1 MISDSTIRLKSH
13 GVNTRPYAGHARTI
27 RRPYAGSHARG
38 PAYARRR
45 RSSASET
52 RVPSRD
58 VGYVQVCTRILPKP
72 AHAMQDRRAEP
83 TCIRLIRLV
92 GYEGCSASCVENLI
106 SSCYSFGVPS
116 LVSRSYRVGGMYL
129 KTLMSGNEAIARG
142 AWEAGVRFAS
152 AYPGTPSTE
161 ILENIARYRE
171 VRSQWS
177 VNEKTALE
185 AALGASLGGVR
196 TLCAMKHVGLNV
208 AADPLF
214 SSSYTGVNAGLVIV
228 TADDPG
234 CHSSQN
240 EQDNR
245 YYAQAAKLPL
255 IEPSDSQE
263 ALDFTRMAFELSE
276 EYDTP
281 VLLRVTTRIAHG
293 KSPVTTWERAEA
305 TAPAYERA
313 MTKHVLVPAV
323 ARPRHT
329 AVEERLARL
338 QAYAESSP
346 MNRIEWGS
354 TRLGVISSGVA
365 YQYAREVLGDNA
377 SYLKLGMSFPFPAA
391 LARSFISQVE
401 QVIIIEELEPF
412 LEQAVRA
419 LGMGDEH
426 PIVGKSLIPRT
437 GELDSRTVALSLA
450 PALAAA
456 NGRPAVA
463 DRTPANPPT
472 DGVDPEALGAFG
484 TFGTPATGEL
494 ASLLAPGRT
503 AEQAVGRP
511 PMFCA
516 GCPHRGVFYELGRL
530 PVMVSGDIGCY
541 ALGAMPPFSAIDT
554 CIDMGASI
562 AAGLGFQAALDIL
575 KPDKPARTIAVIG
588 DSTFFH
594 SGMTGLLDAAY
605 NGVGV
610 ITIILDNRITA
621 MTGHQENPGSGFTLS
636 GAPAREAEL
645 ETLVRAVGI
654 EMVQTVDPF
663 DLAQVREA
671 IESAM
676 GNPGPSVIIARGPCA
691 LLRRLAVRRPAYQ
704 VDQDTCRKCKACLHV
719 ACPALYVDGENVQ
732 IDAETCVGCGVCSQ
746 VCRFGS
752 IRQTDAAKDGDE

>member
-1 MISDSTIRLKSH
+1 M
-13 GVNTRPYAGHARTI
+13 
-27 RRPYAGSHARG
+27 
-38 PAYARRR
+38 
-45 RSSASET
+45 
-52 RVPSRD
+52 
-58 VGYVQVCTRILPKP
+58 
-72 AHAMQDRRAEP
+72 
-83 TCIRLIRLV
+83 
-92 GYEGCSASCVENLI
+92 
-106 SSCYSFGVPS
+106 
-116 LVSRSYRVGGMYL
+116 GGMQL
-129 KTLMSGNEAIARG
+129 KILMSGNEAMARG

-171 VRSQWS
+171 IRSQWS

-185 AALGASLGGVR
+185 AALGASLGGAR
-196 TLCAMKHVGLNV
+196 ALCAMKHVGLNV

-245 YYAQAAKLPL
+245 YYARAAKLPL

-276 EYDTP
+276 KYDTP

-293 KSPVTTWERAEA
+293 KSPVATGPRTEA
-305 TAPAYERA
+305 TAPAYKRT
-313 MTKHVLVPAV
+313 MTKYVLVPAV
-323 ARPRHT
+323 ARPRHA
-329 AVEERLARL
+329 AVEERLVRL

-346 MNRIEWGS
+346 MNRVEWGS
-354 TRLGVISSGVA
+354 RKLGIISSGVA

-377 SYLKLGMSFPFPAA
+377 SYLKLGMSYPFPDA
-391 LARSFISQVE
+391 LARNFISQVE
-401 QVIIIEELEPF
+401 QAIVVEELEPF

-419 LGMGDEH
+419 LGMGAEH
-426 PIVGKSLIPRT
+426 RIEGKALIPRT

-456 NGRPAVA
+456 EGGPA
-463 DRTPANPPT
+463 D
-472 DGVDPEALGAFG
+472 L
-484 TFGTPATGEL
+484 
-494 ASLLAPGRT
+494 SAPSCQ
-503 AEQAVGRP
+503 AEQVVGRP

-516 GCPHRGVFYELGRL
+516 GCPHRGVFYELGKL

-541 ALGAMPPFSAIDT
+541 ALGAMPPFSAMDT
-554 CIDMGASI
+554 CIDMGASV
-562 AAGLGFQAALDIL
+562 AAGLGFQTALDLL

-605 NGVGV
+605 NDVGV

-636 GAPAREAEL
+636 GAPAREAQL
-645 ETLVRAVGI
+645 EEIVRALGI
-654 EMVQTVDPF
+654 EMVQAVNPF

-671 IESAM
+671 ITVAM

-691 LLRRLAVRRPAYQ
+691 LLRRLAMRRPAYR
-704 VDQDTCRKCKACLHV
+704 VDQDTCRKCRACLRV
-719 ACPALYVDGENVQ
+719 ACPALYVEGESVQ
-732 IDAETCVGCGVCSQ
+732 IDSDVCAGCGVCSQ

-752 IRQTDAAKDGDE
+752 IKQTVAAKGGEE

>member
-1 MISDSTIRLKSH
+1 MWKITIVPVVGFSSRCSH
-13 GVNTRPYAGHARTI
+13 F
-27 RRPYAGSHARG
+27 
-38 PAYARRR
+38 
-45 RSSASET
+45 
-52 RVPSRD
+52 
-58 VGYVQVCTRILPKP
+58 
-72 AHAMQDRRAEP
+72 M
-83 TCIRLIRLV
+83 
-92 GYEGCSASCVENLI
+92 
-106 SSCYSFGVPS
+106 
-116 LVSRSYRVGGMYL
+116 GGMQL
-129 KTLMSGNEAIARG
+129 KILMSGNEAIARG

-161 ILENIARYRE
+161 ILENMARYQQI
-171 VRSQWS
+171 RSQWS

-196 TLCAMKHVGLNV
+196 ALCAMKHVGLNV

-263 ALDFTRMAFELSE
+263 ALDFTKRAFELSE

-293 KSPVTTWERAEA
+293 KSPVATSPRTEA
-305 TAPAYERA
+305 TAPTYERT
-313 MTKHVLVPAV
+313 MTKYVLVPAV
-323 ARPRHT
+323 ARPRHA

-338 QAYAESSP
+338 QAYAQSSR

-354 TRLGVISSGVA
+354 HKLGIISSGAA
-365 YQYAREVLGDNA
+365 YQYAREVLGDAA
-377 SYLKLGMSFPFPAA
+377 SYLKLGMSYPFPDA
-391 LARSFISQVE
+391 LVRSFTAQVE
-401 QVIIIEELEPF
+401 QVIVIEELEPF
-412 LEQAVRA
+412 IEQAVRA
-419 LGMGDEH
+419 MGMGPERR
-426 PIVGKSLIPRT
+426 IEGKSLIPRT

-450 PALAAA
+450 PALVAAK
-456 NGRPAVA
+456 GGH
-463 DRTPANPPT
+463 T
-472 DGVDPEALGAFG
+472 DL
-484 TFGTPATGEL
+484 
-494 ASLLAPGRT
+494 SAPGRE
-503 AEQAVGRP
+503 AEQVVGRP

-516 GCPHRGVFYELGRL
+516 GCPHRGVFYELAKL

-541 ALGAMPPFSAIDT
+541 ALGATPPFSAMDT

-562 AAGLGFQAALDIL
+562 SAGLGFQTALDIL
-575 KPDKPARTIAVIG
+575 RPDKPARTIAVIG

-605 NGVGV
+605 NDVGV

-621 MTGHQENPGSGFTLS
+621 MTGHQENPGSGFALS
-636 GAPAREAEL
+636 GAPAREAQIAAI
-645 ETLVRAVGI
+645 VRAVGI
-654 EMVQTVDPF
+654 ELVQTVDPF

-671 IESAM
+671 VAVAM

-691 LLRRLAVRRPAYQ
+691 LLRRLVVGRSAYR
-704 VDQDTCRKCKACLHV
+704 VDQDTCRKCKACLRV
-719 ACPALYVDGENVQ
+719 ACPALYVEGGNVQ

-752 IRQTDAAKDGDE
+752 IQQAGAAEDGEK

>member
-1 MISDSTIRLKSH
+1 
-13 GVNTRPYAGHARTI
+13 
-27 RRPYAGSHARG
+27 
-38 PAYARRR
+38 
-45 RSSASET
+45 
-52 RVPSRD
+52 
-58 VGYVQVCTRILPKP
+58 
-72 AHAMQDRRAEP
+72 
-83 TCIRLIRLV
+83 
-92 GYEGCSASCVENLI
+92 
-106 SSCYSFGVPS
+106 
-116 LVSRSYRVGGMYL
+116 MYL

-161 ILENIARYRE
+161 ILENMARYRE

-196 TLCAMKHVGLNV
+196 ALCAMKHVGLNV

-214 SSSYTGVNAGLVIV
+214 SSSYTGVNSGLVIV

-245 YYAQAAKLPL
+245 YYARAAKLPL

-263 ALDFTRMAFELSE
+263 ALDFTRIAFELSE

-293 KSPVTTWERAEA
+293 KSPVATGERTDAK
-305 TAPAYERA
+305 APAYERTMA
-313 MTKHVLVPAV
+313 KYVLVPAV
-323 ARPRHT
+323 ARPRHA

-346 MNRIEWGS
+346 INRIEWGS
-354 TRLGVISSGVA
+354 RRLGIISGGAA

-377 SYLKLGMSFPFPAA
+377 SYLKLGMGYPFPDA
-391 LARSFISQVE
+391 LVRSFISQVE
-401 QVIIIEELEPF
+401 QVIVVEELEPF

-419 LGMGDEH
+419 LGMGAEH
-426 PIVGKSLIPRT
+426 RIEGKSLIPCT

-450 PALAAA
+450 PVSAAA
-456 NGRPAVA
+456 KCGPA
-463 DRTPANPPT
+463 D
-472 DGVDPEALGAFG
+472 L
-484 TFGTPATGEL
+484 
-494 ASLLAPGRT
+494 SAPGRQ
-503 AEQAVGRP
+503 AEQVVGRP

-516 GCPHRGVFYELGRL
+516 GCPHRGVFYELGKL

-541 ALGAMPPFSAIDT
+541 ALGAMPPFSAMDT

-562 AAGLGFQAALDIL
+562 TAGLGFQTALDIL
-575 KPDKPARTIAVIG
+575 RPDKPARTIAVIG

-636 GAPAREAEL
+636 GAPAREAQL
-645 ETLVRAVGI
+645 AAVVRAIGI

-663 DLAQVREA
+663 DLVQVREA
-671 IESAM
+671 IAVAM
-676 GNPGPSVIIARGPCA
+676 DSPGPSVIIARGPCA
-691 LLRRLAVRRPAYQ
+691 LLKRLAVRRPAYQ
-704 VDQDTCRKCKACLHV
+704 VDQDTCRKCKACLRV
-719 ACPALYVDGENVQ
+719 ACPALYVEGESVQ
-732 IDAETCVGCGVCSQ
+732 IAAETCVGCGVCGQ

-752 IRQTDAAKDGDE
+752 IRQAGAAKDGEE

>member
-1 MISDSTIRLKSH
+1 MK
-13 GVNTRPYAGHARTI
+13 A
-27 RRPYAGSHARG
+27 
-38 PAYARRR
+38 
-45 RSSASET
+45 
-52 RVPSRD
+52 
-58 VGYVQVCTRILPKP
+58 
-72 AHAMQDRRAEP
+72 
-83 TCIRLIRLV
+83 
-92 GYEGCSASCVENLI
+92 
-106 SSCYSFGVPS
+106 
-116 LVSRSYRVGGMYL
+116 
-129 KTLMSGNEAIARG
+129 LMSGNEAIARG
-142 AWEAGVRFAS
+142 AYEAGARFAS

-161 ILENIARYRE
+161 ILENMARYQKI
-171 VRSQWS
+171 RSQWS

-185 AALGASLGGVR
+185 AALGASLGGAR
-196 TLCAMKHVGLNV
+196 ALCAMKHVGLNV

-245 YYAQAAKLPL
+245 YYAQAARLPL

-293 KSPVTTWERAEA
+293 KSPVATGLRTEA
-305 TAPAYERA
+305 TAPAYERTMA
-313 MTKHVLVPAV
+313 KHVLVPAV
-323 ARPRHT
+323 ARPRHA

-338 QAYAESSP
+338 RAYAESSP

-354 TRLGVISSGVA
+354 RELGIISSGVA

-377 SYLKLGMSFPFPAA
+377 SYLKLGMSYPFPDA
-391 LARSFISQVE
+391 LVRSFISQVE
-401 QVIIIEELEPF
+401 QVIVIEELEPF

-419 LGMGDEH
+419 LGMGSERSID
-426 PIVGKSLIPRT
+426 GKSLIPRT
-437 GELDSRTVALSLA
+437 GELDALTVALSLA
-450 PALAAA
+450 PVLSVAKR
-456 NGRPAVA
+456 GPA
-463 DRTPANPPT
+463 D
-472 DGVDPEALGAFG
+472 L
-484 TFGTPATGEL
+484 
-494 ASLLAPGRT
+494 SAPGRQV
-503 AEQAVGRP
+503 EQVVGRP

-516 GCPHRGVFYELGRL
+516 GCPHRGVFYELGKL

-541 ALGAMPPFSAIDT
+541 ALGAMPPFSAMDT

-562 AAGLGFQAALDIL
+562 TAGLGFQTALDIL
-575 KPDKPARTIAVIG
+575 GPDKPTRTIAVIG

-605 NGVGV
+605 NDVGV

-636 GAPAREAEL
+636 GAPAREAQL
-645 ETLVRAVGI
+645 EAMVRAIGI
-654 EMVQTVDPF
+654 EMIQTVDPF

-671 IESAM
+671 IASAM
-676 GNPGPSVIIARGPCA
+676 SNPGPSVIIARGPCA
-691 LLRRLAVRRPAYQ
+691 LLKRLAVRRPAYL
-704 VDQDTCRKCKACLHV
+704 VDQDICRRCKACLRV
-719 ACPALYVDGENVQ
+719 ACPALYVEGGNVQ
-732 IDAETCVGCGVCSQ
+732 IDAETCVGCGICSQ

-752 IRQTDAAKDGDE
+752 IKQAGVAKDGDE

>member
-1 MISDSTIRLKSH
+1 MK
-13 GVNTRPYAGHARTI
+13 A
-27 RRPYAGSHARG
+27 
-38 PAYARRR
+38 
-45 RSSASET
+45 
-52 RVPSRD
+52 
-58 VGYVQVCTRILPKP
+58 
-72 AHAMQDRRAEP
+72 
-83 TCIRLIRLV
+83 
-92 GYEGCSASCVENLI
+92 
-106 SSCYSFGVPS
+106 
-116 LVSRSYRVGGMYL
+116 
-129 KTLMSGNEAIARG
+129 LMSGNEAIARG
-142 AWEAGVRFAS
+142 AYEAGARFAS

-161 ILENIARYRE
+161 ILENMARYQE
-171 VRSQWS
+171 IRSQWS

-185 AALGASLGGVR
+185 AALGASLGGAR
-196 TLCAMKHVGLNV
+196 ALCAMKHVGLNV

-245 YYAQAAKLPL
+245 YYARAAKLPL

-293 KSPVTTWERAEA
+293 KSPVATGSRTEA
-305 TAPAYERA
+305 TAPAYERTMA
-313 MTKHVLVPAV
+313 KHVLVPAV
-323 ARPRHT
+323 ARPRHA

-354 TRLGVISSGVA
+354 RELGIISSGVA

-377 SYLKLGMSFPFPAA
+377 SYLKLGMSYPFADA
-391 LARSFISQVE
+391 LVRSFISQVE
-401 QVIIIEELEPF
+401 QVIVIEELEPF

-419 LGMGDEH
+419 LGMGSERSID
-426 PIVGKSLIPRT
+426 GKSLIPRT
-437 GELDSRTVALSLA
+437 GELDALTVALSLA
-450 PALAAA
+450 PVLSAAKR
-456 NGRPAVA
+456 GPA
-463 DRTPANPPT
+463 D
-472 DGVDPEALGAFG
+472 L
-484 TFGTPATGEL
+484 
-494 ASLLAPGRT
+494 SAPGRQV
-503 AEQAVGRP
+503 EQVVGRP

-516 GCPHRGVFYELGRL
+516 GCPHRGVFYELGKL

-541 ALGAMPPFSAIDT
+541 ALGAMPPFSAMDT

-562 AAGLGFQAALDIL
+562 TAGLGFQTALDIL
-575 KPDKPARTIAVIG
+575 RPDKPTRTIAVIG

-605 NGVGV
+605 NDVGV

-636 GAPAREAEL
+636 GAPAREAQL
-645 ETLVRAVGI
+645 EAMVRAIGI
-654 EMVQTVDPF
+654 EMIQTVDPV

-671 IESAM
+671 IASAM
-676 GNPGPSVIIARGPCA
+676 SNPGPSVIIARGPCA
-691 LLRRLAVRRPAYQ
+691 LLKRLAVRRPAYH
-704 VDQDTCRKCKACLHV
+704 VDQDICRRCKACLRV
-719 ACPALYVDGENVQ
+719 ACPALYVEGGNVQ
-732 IDAETCVGCGVCSQ
+732 IDAETCVGCGICSQ

-752 IRQTDAAKDGDE
+752 IRQAGVAKDGDE

>member
-1 MISDSTIRLKSH
+1 MK
-13 GVNTRPYAGHARTI
+13 A
-27 RRPYAGSHARG
+27 
-38 PAYARRR
+38 
-45 RSSASET
+45 
-52 RVPSRD
+52 
-58 VGYVQVCTRILPKP
+58 
-72 AHAMQDRRAEP
+72 
-83 TCIRLIRLV
+83 
-92 GYEGCSASCVENLI
+92 
-106 SSCYSFGVPS
+106 
-116 LVSRSYRVGGMYL
+116 
-129 KTLMSGNEAIARG
+129 LMSGNEAIARG
-142 AWEAGVRFAS
+142 AYEAGARFAS

-161 ILENIARYRE
+161 ILENMARYQE
-171 VRSQWS
+171 IRSQWS

-185 AALGASLGGVR
+185 AALGASLGGAR
-196 TLCAMKHVGLNV
+196 ALCAMKHVGLNV

-245 YYAQAAKLPL
+245 YYARAAKLPL

-293 KSPVTTWERAEA
+293 KSPVATGSRTEA
-305 TAPAYERA
+305 TAPAYERTMA
-313 MTKHVLVPAV
+313 KHVLVPAV
-323 ARPRHT
+323 ARPRHA

-354 TRLGVISSGVA
+354 RELGIISSGVA

-377 SYLKLGMSFPFPAA
+377 SYLKLGMSYPFADA
-391 LARSFISQVE
+391 LVRSFISQVE
-401 QVIIIEELEPF
+401 QVIVIEELEPF

-419 LGMGDEH
+419 LGMGSERSID
-426 PIVGKSLIPRT
+426 GKSLIPRT
-437 GELDSRTVALSLA
+437 GELDALTVALSLA
-450 PALAAA
+450 PVLSAAKR
-456 NGRPAVA
+456 GPA
-463 DRTPANPPT
+463 D
-472 DGVDPEALGAFG
+472 L
-484 TFGTPATGEL
+484 
-494 ASLLAPGRT
+494 SAPGRQV
-503 AEQAVGRP
+503 EQVVGRP

-516 GCPHRGVFYELGRL
+516 GCPHRGVFYELGKL

-541 ALGAMPPFSAIDT
+541 ALGAMPPFSAMDT

-562 AAGLGFQAALDIL
+562 TAGLGFQTALDIL
-575 KPDKPARTIAVIG
+575 RPDKPTRTIAVIG

-605 NGVGV
+605 NDVGV

-636 GAPAREAEL
+636 GAPAREAQL
-645 ETLVRAVGI
+645 EAMVRAIGI
-654 EMVQTVDPF
+654 EMIQTVDPF

-671 IESAM
+671 IASAM
-676 GNPGPSVIIARGPCA
+676 SNPGPSVIIARGPCA
-691 LLRRLAVRRPAYQ
+691 LLKRLAVRRPAYH
-704 VDQDTCRKCKACLHV
+704 VDQDICRRCKACLRV
-719 ACPALYVDGENVQ
+719 ACPALYVEGGNVQ
-732 IDAETCVGCGVCSQ
+732 IDAETCVGCGICSQ

-752 IRQTDAAKDGDE
+752 IRQAGVAKDGDE

>member
-1 MISDSTIRLKSH
+1 VLKTSS
-13 GVNTRPYAGHARTI
+13 V
-27 RRPYAGSHARG
+27 
-38 PAYARRR
+38 PA
-45 RSSASET
+45 T
-52 RVPSRD
+52 
-58 VGYVQVCTRILPKP
+58 
-72 AHAMQDRRAEP
+72 
-83 TCIRLIRLV
+83 RLV
-92 GYEGCSASCVENLI
+92 FRRV
-106 SSCYSFGVPS
+106 
-116 LVSRSYRVGGMYL
+116 YRVGGMYL
-129 KTLMSGNEAIARG
+129 KTLMSGNEAVARG

-161 ILENIARYRE
+161 ILENMATYRE

-293 KSPVTTWERAEA
+293 KSPVTTSERTEA
-305 TAPAYERA
+305 TAPAYERT

-323 ARPRHT
+323 ARPRHA

-354 TRLGVISSGVA
+354 TRLGVISGGVA
-365 YQYAREVLGDNA
+365 YQYAREVLGGSA

-401 QVIIIEELEPF
+401 QVVIIEELEPF
-412 LEQAVRA
+412 LEQTVRA

-426 PIVGKSLIPRT
+426 PIVGKSLIPRI

-450 PALAAA
+450 PALADAD
-456 NGRPAVA
+456 GRPAGVA
-463 DRTPANPPT
+463 GAPP
-472 DGVDPEALGAFG
+472 DSGAFG
-484 TFGTPATGEL
+484 TAGEL
-494 ASLLAPGRT
+494 DSLLAPGRE
-503 AEQAVGRP
+503 AEQVVGRP

-516 GCPHRGVFYELGRL
+516 GCPHRGVFYELGKL

-541 ALGAMPPFSAIDT
+541 ALGATPPFSAIDT

-562 AAGLGFQAALDIL
+562 TAGLGFQTALDIL
-575 KPDKPARTIAVIG
+575 RPDKPARTIAVIG

-636 GAPAREAEL
+636 GTPAREAQL
-645 ETLVRAVGI
+645 EALVRALGI
-654 EMVQTVDPF
+654 ELVQTVDPF
-663 DLAQVREA
+663 GLAQVREA
-671 IESAM
+671 IAVAM
-676 GNPGPSVIIARGPCA
+676 GSPCPSVIIARGPCA
-691 LLRRLAVRRPAYQ
+691 LLKRLAVRRPACQ
-704 VDQDTCRKCKACLHV
+704 VDQDTCRKCKACLRV
-719 ACPALYVDGENVQ
+719 ACPALYVEGENVQ
-732 IDAETCVGCGVCSQ
+732 IDAETCAGCGVCSQ
-746 VCRFGS
+746 VCRFGA
-752 IRQTDAAKDGDE
+752 IKQAGAAEGGEE

>member
-1 MISDSTIRLKSH
+1 
-13 GVNTRPYAGHARTI
+13 
-27 RRPYAGSHARG
+27 
-38 PAYARRR
+38 
-45 RSSASET
+45 
-52 RVPSRD
+52 
-58 VGYVQVCTRILPKP
+58 
-72 AHAMQDRRAEP
+72 
-83 TCIRLIRLV
+83 
-92 GYEGCSASCVENLI
+92 
-106 SSCYSFGVPS
+106 
-116 LVSRSYRVGGMYL
+116 
-129 KTLMSGNEAIARG
+129 MSGNEAIARG
-142 AWEAGVRFAS
+142 AWEAGARFAS

-161 ILENIARYRE
+161 ILENMARYRE

-196 TLCAMKHVGLNV
+196 ALCAMKHVGLNV

-255 IEPSDSQE
+255 LEPSDSQE
-263 ALDFTRMAFELSE
+263 ALDFTRIAFELSE

-281 VLLRVTTRIAHG
+281 VLLRVTTRIAHS
-293 KSPVTTWERAEA
+293 KSPVATGERTEA
-305 TAPAYERA
+305 TAPAYERT

-323 ARPRHT
+323 ARPRHA

-354 TRLGVISSGVA
+354 RKLGIISSGAA

-391 LARSFISQVE
+391 LARSFISQVQ

-426 PIVGKSLIPRT
+426 PIVGKSLIPRI

-450 PALAAA
+450 PAFAAS
-456 NGRPAVA
+456 
-463 DRTPANPPT
+463 
-472 DGVDPEALGAFG
+472 GAFG
-484 TFGTPATGEL
+484 TRATGEP
-494 ASLLAPGRT
+494 AGPLAPDREP
-503 AEQAVGRP
+503 EQIVGRP

-541 ALGAMPPFSAIDT
+541 ALGAMPPFSAMDT

-562 AAGLGFQAALDIL
+562 TAGLGFQTALDIL
-575 KPDKPARTIAVIG
+575 KPGKPARTIAVIG

-636 GAPAREAEL
+636 GAPAREAQL
-645 ETLVRAVGI
+645 EEIVRALGI

-671 IESAM
+671 IAVAM

-704 VDQDTCRKCKACLHV
+704 VDQDTCRKCKVCLSV
-719 ACPALYVDGENVQ
+719 ACPALYVEGDDVQ
-732 IDAETCVGCGVCSQ
+732 IDAGTCVGCGVCSQ
-746 VCRFGS
+746 VCRLGS
-752 IRQTDAAKDGDE
+752 IRQARAAEDGEK

>member
-1 MISDSTIRLKSH
+1 MLKTSS
-13 GVNTRPYAGHARTI
+13 VPATRPVFRRFYHA
-27 RRPYAGSHARG
+27 
-38 PAYARRR
+38 
-45 RSSASET
+45 
-52 RVPSRD
+52 
-58 VGYVQVCTRILPKP
+58 
-72 AHAMQDRRAEP
+72 
-83 TCIRLIRLV
+83 
-92 GYEGCSASCVENLI
+92 
-106 SSCYSFGVPS
+106 
-116 LVSRSYRVGGMYL
+116 GGMYL
-129 KTLMSGNEAIARG
+129 KALMSGNEAIARG
-142 AWEAGVRFAS
+142 AYEAGARFAS

-161 ILENIARYRE
+161 ILENMARYQKI
-171 VRSQWS
+171 RSQWS

-185 AALGASLGGVR
+185 AALGASLGGAR
-196 TLCAMKHVGLNV
+196 ALCAMKHVGLNV

-245 YYAQAAKLPL
+245 YYAQAARLPL

-293 KSPVTTWERAEA
+293 KSPVATGLRTEA
-305 TAPAYERA
+305 TAPAYERTMA
-313 MTKHVLVPAV
+313 KHVLVPAV
-323 ARPRHT
+323 ARPRHA

-338 QAYAESSP
+338 RAYAESSP

-354 TRLGVISSGVA
+354 RELGIISSGVA

-377 SYLKLGMSFPFPAA
+377 SYLKLGMSYPFADA
-391 LARSFISQVE
+391 LVRSFISQVE
-401 QVIIIEELEPF
+401 QVIVIEELEPF

-419 LGMGDEH
+419 LGMGSERSID
-426 PIVGKSLIPRT
+426 GKSLIPRT
-437 GELDSRTVALSLA
+437 GELDALTVALSLA
-450 PALAAA
+450 PVLSVAKR
-456 NGRPAVA
+456 GPA
-463 DRTPANPPT
+463 D
-472 DGVDPEALGAFG
+472 L
-484 TFGTPATGEL
+484 
-494 ASLLAPGRT
+494 SAPGRQV
-503 AEQAVGRP
+503 EQVVGRP

-516 GCPHRGVFYELGRL
+516 GCPHRGVFYELGKL

-541 ALGAMPPFSAIDT
+541 ALGAMPPFSAMDT

-562 AAGLGFQAALDIL
+562 TAGLGFQTALDIL
-575 KPDKPARTIAVIG
+575 RPDKPTRTIAVIG

-605 NGVGV
+605 NDVGV

-636 GAPAREAEL
+636 GAPAREAQL
-645 ETLVRAVGI
+645 EAMVRAIGI
-654 EMVQTVDPF
+654 EMIQTVDPF

-671 IESAM
+671 IASAM
-676 GNPGPSVIIARGPCA
+676 SNPGPSVIIARGPCA
-691 LLRRLAVRRPAYQ
+691 LLKRLAVRRPAYH
-704 VDQDTCRKCKACLHV
+704 VDQDICRRCKACLRV
-719 ACPALYVDGENVQ
+719 ACPALYVEGGNVQ
-732 IDAETCVGCGVCSQ
+732 IDAETCVGCGICSQ

-752 IRQTDAAKDGDE
+752 IKQAGVAKDGDE

>member
-1 MISDSTIRLKSH
+1 MWKIPIVSVVRFLLRCSH
-13 GVNTRPYAGHARTI
+13 
-27 RRPYAGSHARG
+27 
-38 PAYARRR
+38 
-45 RSSASET
+45 
-52 RVPSRD
+52 
-58 VGYVQVCTRILPKP
+58 C
-72 AHAMQDRRAEP
+72 M
-83 TCIRLIRLV
+83 
-92 GYEGCSASCVENLI
+92 
-106 SSCYSFGVPS
+106 
-116 LVSRSYRVGGMYL
+116 GGMQL
-129 KTLMSGNEAIARG
+129 KILMSGNEAMARG

-161 ILENIARYRE
+161 ILENIARYQE
-171 VRSQWS
+171 IRSQWS

-185 AALGASLGGVR
+185 AALGASLGGAR
-196 TLCAMKHVGLNV
+196 ALCAMKHVGLNV

-245 YYAQAAKLPL
+245 YYARAAKLPL

-293 KSPVTTWERAEA
+293 KSTVATGSRTEA
-305 TAPAYERA
+305 TAPAYERT
-313 MTKHVLVPAV
+313 MTKYVLVPAV
-323 ARPRHT
+323 ARPRHA
-329 AVEERLARL
+329 AVEERLVRL

-354 TRLGVISSGVA
+354 RKLGIISSGVA

-377 SYLKLGMSFPFPAA
+377 SYLKLGMSHPFPDD

-401 QVIIIEELEPF
+401 QAIVVEELEPF

-419 LGMGDEH
+419 VGMGAEH
-426 PIVGKSLIPRT
+426 RIEGKTLIPRT

-450 PALAAA
+450 PAIAAV
-456 NGRPAVA
+456 NGRPAGIA
-463 DRTPANPPT
+463 GAPP
-472 DGVDPEALGAFG
+472 DSGALDTA
-484 TFGTPATGEL
+484 AAGEL
-494 ASLLAPGRT
+494 ASLLAPGRQ
-503 AEQAVGRP
+503 AEQVVGRP

-516 GCPHRGVFYELGRL
+516 GCPHRGVFYELGKL

-541 ALGAMPPFSAIDT
+541 ALGAMPPFSAMDT

-562 AAGLGFQAALDIL
+562 TAGLGFQTALDIL
-575 KPDKPARTIAVIG
+575 RPNKPARTIAVIG

-594 SGMTGLLDAAY
+594 SGMTGLLDAVY
-605 NGVGV
+605 NDVGV

-636 GAPAREAEL
+636 GAPAREAQL
-645 ETLVRAVGI
+645 EEIVRALGI

-671 IESAM
+671 IVVAM
-676 GNPGPSVIIARGPCA
+676 DSPGPSVIIARGPCA
-691 LLRRLAVRRPAYQ
+691 LLKRLAVRRPAYQ
-704 VDQDTCRKCKACLHV
+704 VDQDTCRKCRACLRV
-719 ACPALYVDGENVQ
+719 ACPALYVEGENVR
-732 IDAETCVGCGVCSQ
+732 IDAETCVGCGVCGQ
-746 VCRFGS
+746 VCRFGA
-752 IRQTDAAKDGDE
+752 IRQAGAAKDGDE

>member
-1 MISDSTIRLKSH
+1 
-13 GVNTRPYAGHARTI
+13 
-27 RRPYAGSHARG
+27 
-38 PAYARRR
+38 
-45 RSSASET
+45 
-52 RVPSRD
+52 
-58 VGYVQVCTRILPKP
+58 
-72 AHAMQDRRAEP
+72 
-83 TCIRLIRLV
+83 
-92 GYEGCSASCVENLI
+92 
-106 SSCYSFGVPS
+106 
-116 LVSRSYRVGGMYL
+116 MYL
-129 KTLMSGNEAIARG
+129 KALMSGNEAIARG

-161 ILENIARYRE
+161 ILENIARYQE
-171 VRSQWS
+171 IRSQWS

-185 AALGASLGGVR
+185 AALGASLGGAR
-196 TLCAMKHVGLNV
+196 ALCAMKHVGLNV

-245 YYAQAAKLPL
+245 YYARAAKLPL
-255 IEPSDSQE
+255 VEPSDSQE

-293 KSPVTTWERAEA
+293 KSPVTAGERTEA
-305 TAPAYERA
+305 TAPAYERS
-313 MTKHVLVPAV
+313 MTKYVLVPAV
-323 ARPRHT
+323 ALPRHA

-354 TRLGVISSGVA
+354 RKLGIISSGAA
-365 YQYAREVLGDNA
+365 YQYAREVLGDEA
-377 SYLKLGMSFPFPAA
+377 SYLKLGMSYPFPDA

-401 QVIIIEELEPF
+401 QVIVVEELEPF

-419 LGMGDEH
+419 LGMGAEH
-426 PIVGKSLIPRT
+426 PIEGKSLIPRT
-437 GELDSRTVALSLA
+437 GELDSRTVALSIA

-456 NGRPAVA
+456 KGGPVAVDLGPADAPVDMA
-463 DRTPANPPT
+463 DS
-472 DGVDPEALGAFG
+472 GAFG
-484 TFGTPATGEL
+484 TAAAGEL
-494 ASLLAPGRT
+494 AGLLAPGREV
-503 AEQAVGRP
+503 EQVVGRP

-541 ALGAMPPFSAIDT
+541 ALGAMPPFSAMDT

-562 AAGLGFQAALDIL
+562 AAGLGFQTALDIL
-575 KPDKPARTIAVIG
+575 KPDKPKRTVAVIG

-605 NGVGV
+605 NDVGV

-636 GAPAREAEL
+636 GAPAREAQL
-645 ETLVRAVGI
+645 AALARAIGI
-654 EMVQTVDPF
+654 EHVQAVDPF
-663 DLAQVREA
+663 DLAQVRGA
-671 IESAM
+671 IAVAM
-676 GNPGPSVIIARGPCA
+676 DNPGPSVIIARGPCA

-704 VDQDTCRKCKACLHV
+704 IDQDTCRKCKACLRV

-732 IDAETCVGCGVCSQ
+732 IDAETCVGCGVCGQ

-752 IRQTDAAKDGDE
+752 IRQAGAAKDGDE

>member
-1 MISDSTIRLKSH
+1 MLKTSS
-13 GVNTRPYAGHARTI
+13 V
-27 RRPYAGSHARG
+27 
-38 PAYARRR
+38 PA
-45 RSSASET
+45 T
-52 RVPSRD
+52 
-58 VGYVQVCTRILPKP
+58 
-72 AHAMQDRRAEP
+72 
-83 TCIRLIRLV
+83 RLV
-92 GYEGCSASCVENLI
+92 FRRV
-106 SSCYSFGVPS
+106 
-116 LVSRSYRVGGMYL
+116 YRVGGMYL

-161 ILENIARYRE
+161 ILENMATYRE

-185 AALGASLGGVR
+185 AALGASLGGAR
-196 TLCAMKHVGLNV
+196 ALCAMKHVGLNV

-263 ALDFTRMAFELSE
+263 ALDFTRIAFELSE

-293 KSPVTTWERAEA
+293 KSPVTTSERTEA
-305 TAPAYERA
+305 TAPAYERT

-323 ARPRHT
+323 ARPRHA

-365 YQYAREVLGDNA
+365 YQYAREVLGDSA

-412 LEQAVRA
+412 LEQIVRA

-426 PIVGKSLIPRT
+426 PIVGKSLIPRI
-437 GELDSRTVALSLA
+437 GELDSRTVALNLA
-450 PALAAA
+450 PALANAD
-456 NGRPAVA
+456 GRPAHA
-463 DRTPANPPT
+463 P
-472 DGVDPEALGAFG
+472 
-484 TFGTPATGEL
+484 
-494 ASLLAPGRT
+494 APGRE
-503 AEQAVGRP
+503 AEQVVGRP
-511 PMFCA
+511 PMFCT
-516 GCPHRGVFYELGRL
+516 GCPHRGVFYELGKL

-541 ALGAMPPFSAIDT
+541 ALGAMPPFSAMDT

-562 AAGLGFQAALDIL
+562 GAGLGFQTALEIL
-575 KPDKPARTIAVIG
+575 KPDRPARTIAVIG

-605 NGVGV
+605 NSVGV

-636 GAPAREAEL
+636 GAPAREAQL
-645 ETLVRAVGI
+645 AALVRALGI

-671 IESAM
+671 IAVAM
-676 GNPGPSVIIARGPCA
+676 GNPDPSVIIARGPCA

-704 VDQDTCRKCKACLHV
+704 VDQDTCRKCRACLRV
-719 ACPALYVDGENVQ
+719 ACPALYVEGENVQ
-732 IDAETCVGCGVCSQ
+732 IDADTCVGCGVCSQ

-752 IRQTDAAKDGDE
+752 IRQAKAAEGGEK

>member
-1 MISDSTIRLKSH
+1 MEEFEDRMWKIPIVSVVRFLSRCSH
-13 GVNTRPYAGHARTI
+13 
-27 RRPYAGSHARG
+27 
-38 PAYARRR
+38 
-45 RSSASET
+45 
-52 RVPSRD
+52 
-58 VGYVQVCTRILPKP
+58 C
-72 AHAMQDRRAEP
+72 M
-83 TCIRLIRLV
+83 
-92 GYEGCSASCVENLI
+92 
-106 SSCYSFGVPS
+106 
-116 LVSRSYRVGGMYL
+116 GGMQL
-129 KTLMSGNEAIARG
+129 KILMSGNEAMARG

-171 VRSQWS
+171 IRSQWS

-185 AALGASLGGVR
+185 AALGASLGGAR
-196 TLCAMKHVGLNV
+196 ALCAMKHVGLNV

-245 YYAQAAKLPL
+245 YYARAAKLPL

-276 EYDTP
+276 KYDTP

-293 KSPVTTWERAEA
+293 KSPVATGPRTEA
-305 TAPAYERA
+305 TAPAYERT
-313 MTKHVLVPAV
+313 MTKYVLVPAV
-323 ARPRHT
+323 ARPRHA
-329 AVEERLARL
+329 AVEERLVRL

-346 MNRIEWGS
+346 MNRVEWGS
-354 TRLGVISSGVA
+354 RKLGIISSGVA

-377 SYLKLGMSFPFPAA
+377 SYLKLGMSYPFPDA

-401 QVIIIEELEPF
+401 QAIVVEELEPF

-419 LGMGDEH
+419 LGMGAEH
-426 PIVGKSLIPRT
+426 RIEGKALIPRT

-456 NGRPAVA
+456 EGGPA
-463 DRTPANPPT
+463 D
-472 DGVDPEALGAFG
+472 L
-484 TFGTPATGEL
+484 
-494 ASLLAPGRT
+494 SAPSCQ
-503 AEQAVGRP
+503 AEQVVGRP

-516 GCPHRGVFYELGRL
+516 GCPHRGVFYELGKL

-541 ALGAMPPFSAIDT
+541 ALGAMPPFSAMDT
-554 CIDMGASI
+554 CIDMGASV
-562 AAGLGFQAALDIL
+562 AAGLGFQTALDLL

-605 NGVGV
+605 NDVGV

-636 GAPAREAEL
+636 GAPAREAQL
-645 ETLVRAVGI
+645 EEIVRALGI
-654 EMVQTVDPF
+654 EMVQAVNPF

-671 IESAM
+671 ITVAM

-691 LLRRLAVRRPAYQ
+691 LLRRLAMRRPAYR
-704 VDQDTCRKCKACLHV
+704 VDQDTCRKCRACLRV
-719 ACPALYVDGENVQ
+719 ACPALYVEGESVQ
-732 IDAETCVGCGVCSQ
+732 IDSDVCAGCGVCSQ

-752 IRQTDAAKDGDE
+752 IKQTVAAKGGEE

>member
-1 MISDSTIRLKSH
+1 
-13 GVNTRPYAGHARTI
+13 
-27 RRPYAGSHARG
+27 
-38 PAYARRR
+38 
-45 RSSASET
+45 
-52 RVPSRD
+52 
-58 VGYVQVCTRILPKP
+58 
-72 AHAMQDRRAEP
+72 
-83 TCIRLIRLV
+83 
-92 GYEGCSASCVENLI
+92 
-106 SSCYSFGVPS
+106 
-116 LVSRSYRVGGMYL
+116 MYL
-129 KTLMSGNEAIARG
+129 KALMSGNEAIARG
-142 AWEAGVRFAS
+142 AYEAGARFAS

-161 ILENIARYRE
+161 ILENMARYQE
-171 VRSQWS
+171 IRSQWS

-185 AALGASLGGVR
+185 AALGASLGGAR
-196 TLCAMKHVGLNV
+196 ALCAMKHVGLNV

-245 YYAQAAKLPL
+245 YYARAAKLPL

-293 KSPVTTWERAEA
+293 KSPVATGSRTEA
-305 TAPAYERA
+305 TAPAYERTMA
-313 MTKHVLVPAV
+313 KHVLVPAV
-323 ARPRHT
+323 ARPRHA

-354 TRLGVISSGVA
+354 RELGIISSGVA

-377 SYLKLGMSFPFPAA
+377 SYLKLGMSYPFADA
-391 LARSFISQVE
+391 LVRSFISQVE
-401 QVIIIEELEPF
+401 QVIVIEELEPF

-419 LGMGDEH
+419 LGMGSERSID
-426 PIVGKSLIPRT
+426 GKSLIPRT
-437 GELDSRTVALSLA
+437 GELDALTVALSLA
-450 PALAAA
+450 PVLSAAKR
-456 NGRPAVA
+456 GPA
-463 DRTPANPPT
+463 D
-472 DGVDPEALGAFG
+472 L
-484 TFGTPATGEL
+484 
-494 ASLLAPGRT
+494 SAPGRQV
-503 AEQAVGRP
+503 EQVVGRP

-516 GCPHRGVFYELGRL
+516 GCPHRGVFYELGKL

-541 ALGAMPPFSAIDT
+541 ALGAMPPFSAMDT

-562 AAGLGFQAALDIL
+562 TAGLGFQTALDIL
-575 KPDKPARTIAVIG
+575 RPDKPTRTIAVIG

-605 NGVGV
+605 NDVGV

-636 GAPAREAEL
+636 GAPAREAQL
-645 ETLVRAVGI
+645 EAMVRAIGI
-654 EMVQTVDPF
+654 EMIQTVDPF

-671 IESAM
+671 IASAM
-676 GNPGPSVIIARGPCA
+676 SNPGPSVIIARGPCA
-691 LLRRLAVRRPAYQ
+691 LLKRLAVRRPAYH
-704 VDQDTCRKCKACLHV
+704 VDQDICRRCKACLRV
-719 ACPALYVDGENVQ
+719 ACPALYVEGDNVQ
-732 IDAETCVGCGVCSQ
+732 IDGETCVGCGICSQ
-746 VCRFGS
+746 VCRFDS
-752 IRQTDAAKDGDE
+752 IRQAKAAEGGEE

>member
-1 MISDSTIRLKSH
+1 M
-13 GVNTRPYAGHARTI
+13 
-27 RRPYAGSHARG
+27 
-38 PAYARRR
+38 
-45 RSSASET
+45 
-52 RVPSRD
+52 
-58 VGYVQVCTRILPKP
+58 
-72 AHAMQDRRAEP
+72 
-83 TCIRLIRLV
+83 
-92 GYEGCSASCVENLI
+92 
-106 SSCYSFGVPS
+106 
-116 LVSRSYRVGGMYL
+116 

-161 ILENIARYRE
+161 ILENMAKYQE

-196 TLCAMKHVGLNV
+196 ALCAMKHVGLNV

-255 IEPSDSQE
+255 LEPSDSQE
-263 ALDFTRMAFELSE
+263 ALDFARTAFELSE

-281 VLLRVTTRIAHG
+281 VLLRVTTRVAHG
-293 KSPVTTWERAEA
+293 KSPVATGPRTEA
-305 TAPAYERA
+305 TAPAYERTMA
-313 MTKHVLVPAV
+313 KHVLVPAV
-323 ARPRHT
+323 ARPRHA
-329 AVEERLARL
+329 AVEERLVQL

-354 TRLGVISSGVA
+354 RRLGVVSSGVA

-377 SYLKLGMSFPFPAA
+377 SYLKLGMSFPFPDA

-401 QVIIIEELEPF
+401 QVIVVEELEPF

-419 LGMGDEH
+419 LGIDVKH
-426 PIVGKSLIPRT
+426 PIEGKSLIPLT

-456 NGRPAVA
+456 EGRPLGTASA
-463 DRTPANPPT
+463 PP
-472 DGVDPEALGAFG
+472 DSGALG
-484 TFGTPATGEL
+484 TVGEL
-494 ASLLAPGRT
+494 GNLSAPGRE
-503 AEQAVGRP
+503 AEQVVGRP

-541 ALGAMPPFSAIDT
+541 ALGAMPPFAAMDT

-562 AAGLGFQAALDIL
+562 AAGLGFQTALDIL
-575 KPDKPARTIAVIG
+575 RPGKPARTIAVIG

-605 NGVGV
+605 NSVGV

-621 MTGHQENPGSGFTLS
+621 MTGHQENPGSGFALS
-636 GAPAREAEL
+636 GAPAREAQL
-645 ETLVRAVGI
+645 AALVRAIGI

-671 IESAM
+671 IAVAM
-676 GNPGPSVIIARGPCA
+676 GDPGPSVIIAHGPCA
-691 LLRRLAVRRPAYQ
+691 LLRRLAVKRLAYQ
-704 VDQDTCRKCKACLHV
+704 VDQDTCRKCKACLRV
-719 ACPALYVDGENVQ
+719 ACPALCVEGDNVQ
-732 IDAETCVGCGVCSQ
+732 IDAETCVGCGICSQ
-746 VCRFGS
+746 VCRFDS
-752 IRQTDAAKDGDE
+752 IRQAKAAEGGEE